1 MGMFGNAVAWVRG
14 RFESEQAA
22 LDREAGERYDAHPVS
37 DGVRGPST
45 AGPGLIGAAE
55 IGRARTV
62 EHTDWQDVAGSG
74 EVRHAILRDD
84 AGFYVRLEDDLLG
97 PRNYALGPF
106 PSLDFARDEARRSV
120 EAKAVAVE
128 AGVRAPDLEPVV
140 EAPMHGSRV
149 VVEETPWQALGGD
162 GAASIRHV
170 ITCDNK
176 GYYVQRE
183 DNDEWS
189 PQPPVGPF
197 RALRDALYEAE
208 MDFEDL
214 RTSFA
219 SYEARMREPEVAPWW
234 DIEPHRDL
242 YIPTAHEEA
251 EIGAWKQAERD
262 RADER
267 ESSKDR
273 VEAVHT
279 SEWTT
284 TSPAHEERTHIGRS
298 EEGWHYAI
306 EASRDGGDRYEDG
319 LPWSP
324 ARPSREEAETA
335 LDDAQHARFMRDT
348 ASHDRDDEEHGL

>member
-1 MGMFGNAVAWVRG
+1 MGVFGNAVAWVRG

-22 LDREAGERYDAHPVS
+22 LDREAGERYDAHLAS

-97 PRNYALGPF
+97 QRNYALGPF
-106 PSLDFARDEARRSV
+106 PSLDLARDEAQRSV

-128 AGVRAPDLEPVV
+128 VGRADSGRDPYILTAQERV
-140 EAPMHGSRV
+140 E
-149 VVEETPWQALGGD
+149 
-162 GAASIRHV
+162 I
-170 ITCDNK
+170 
-176 GYYVQRE
+176 
-183 DNDEWS
+183 
-189 PQPPVGPF
+189 
-197 RALRDALYEAE
+197 EAWE
-208 MDFEDL
+208 
-214 RTSFA
+214 
-219 SYEARMREPEVAPWW
+219 
-234 DIEPHRDL
+234 
-242 YIPTAHEEA
+242 
-251 EIGAWKQAERD
+251 QAERD
-262 RADER
+262 RVDEW
-267 ESSKDR
+267 EPPKDR
-273 VEAVHT
+273 VETVHT